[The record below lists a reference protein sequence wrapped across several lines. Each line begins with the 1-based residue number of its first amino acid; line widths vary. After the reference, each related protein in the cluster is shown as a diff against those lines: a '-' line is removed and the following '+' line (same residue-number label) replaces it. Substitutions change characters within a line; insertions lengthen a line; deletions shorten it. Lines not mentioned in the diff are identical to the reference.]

1 MINIV
6 VPQDQIIDT
15 VELFHLK
22 RQRMLSLRFLA
33 SYLLNVTIQKETHDS
48 IEDAC
53 TVCVSHHVCGML
65 VQHVVTLNKIQ

>member
-1 MINIV
+1 
-6 VPQDQIIDT
+6 
-15 VELFHLK
+15 
-22 RQRMLSLRFLA
+22 MLQ
-33 SYLLNVTIQKETHDS
+33 VTIQKETHDS